1 MSKPAFNAYVTQETE
16 TNGEQKTFWHRIGAV
31 WPHKN
36 KEGFTLQII
45 PGVSVSGKI
54 VLLPPKENEDPPINF

>member
-1 MSKPAFNAYVTQETE
+1 MSKPAFNAYVTQEAE
-16 TNGEQKTFWHRIGAV
+16 INGEAKTFWHKVGVV

-36 KEGFTLQII
+36 KEGFSLHII

-54 VLLPPKENEDPPINF
+54 VLLPPKENDEPPINF